1 MRICGKHWAKYWMTV
16 ALASVALAGCGG
28 GEESTAGGADN
39 LAPLISGTP
48 TTSLNAGSPYSFQPQ
63 ASDPD
68 GDPLVFSAENLPRWA
83 AINSKT
89 GAVTGT
95 PAEADVGMTG
105 MITVMVSDSKA
116 ISELP
121 EFRIQV
127 SSAATVPPPATN
139 HAPTIVGTPPTTAT
153 VGQVYSFTPVGDD
166 ADDDTLTFSIQ
177 NKPAWATF
185 NTATGRLSG
194 TPALADVLTY
204 SNIIISVSDGTTS
217 VPLPS
222 FNLAVVQA
230 VTGSVTLNWV
240 APLTNTDGS
249 ALDLAGYRVSY
260 GRSATSL
267 DQVAQITNPGL
278 VTYTIDNLAA
288 GTWYFTIRAYSNTGA
303 QSDPSNVA
311 SKTIQ

>member
-1 MRICGKHWAKYWMTV
+1 M
-16 ALASVALAGCGG
+16 
-28 GEESTAGGADN
+28 
-39 LAPLISGTP
+39 
-48 TTSLNAGSPYSFQPQ
+48 
-63 ASDPD
+63 
-68 GDPLVFSAENLPRWA
+68 
-83 AINSKT
+83 
-89 GAVTGT
+89 
-95 PAEADVGMTG
+95 
-105 MITVMVSDSKA
+105 
-116 ISELP
+116 
-121 EFRIQV
+121 
-127 SSAATVPPPATN
+127 
-139 HAPTIVGTPPTTAT
+139 GTPPTAAT
-153 VGQVYSFTPVGDD
+153 VGKVYSFTPVGDD
-166 ADDDTLTFSIQ
+166 EDDDTLTFSIQ

-249 ALDLAGYRVSY
+249 ALDLAGYRVNY

>member
-1 MRICGKHWAKYWMTV
+1 
-16 ALASVALAGCGG
+16 
-28 GEESTAGGADN
+28 
-39 LAPLISGTP
+39 
-48 TTSLNAGSPYSFQPQ
+48 
-63 ASDPD
+63 
-68 GDPLVFSAENLPRWA
+68 
-83 AINSKT
+83 
-89 GAVTGT
+89 
-95 PAEADVGMTG
+95 
-105 MITVMVSDSKA
+105 
-116 ISELP
+116 
-121 EFRIQV
+121 
-127 SSAATVPPPATN
+127 
-139 HAPTIVGTPPTTAT
+139 
-153 VGQVYSFTPVGDD
+153 
-166 ADDDTLTFSIQ
+166 
-177 NKPAWATF
+177 
-185 NTATGRLSG
+185 
-194 TPALADVLTY
+194 LADVLTY

>member
-1 MRICGKHWAKYWMTV
+1 AGANYSFLPTASDPEGATLTFSVQNKPSWATF
-16 ALASVALAGCGG
+16 
-28 GEESTAGGADN
+28 STTTGR
-39 LAPLISGTP
+39 LFGTP
-48 TTSLNAGSPYSFQPQ
+48 TAAQAGPYNGIIIGV
-63 ASDPD
+63 SD
-68 GDPLVFSAENLPRWA
+68 GKTLVNLPSF
-83 AINSKT
+83 N
-89 GAVTGT
+89 
-95 PAEADVGMTG
+95 
-105 MITVMVSDSKA
+105 ITVGGG
-116 ISELP
+116 
-121 EFRIQV
+121 
-127 SSAATVPPPATN
+127 TN
-139 HAPTIVGTPPTTAT
+139 QPPTISGNPSLSVT
-153 VGQVYSFTPVGDD
+153 VGAAYSFTPTASDPEG
-166 ADDDTLTFSIQ
+166 ATLTFSIQ

-267 DQVAQITNPGL
+267 D
-278 VTYTIDNLAA
+278 
-288 GTWYFTIRAYSNTGA
+288 
-303 QSDPSNVA
+303 
-311 SKTIQ
+311 